1 MDSMAKSIVQIQST
15 VVFEDLTGIR
25 FALSPLASVL
35 FVKLFGIRV
44 DKESGKVVMRSDEE
58 LRKMFKSFN
67 KALSV

>member
-15 VVFEDLTGIR
+15 VVFEDKTGIR
-25 FALSPLASVL
+25 FALSPLASGL

-58 LRKMFKSFN
+58 LREMFKSFN
-67 KALSV
+67 KVSSV